1 MNNDSDHVA
10 PVPQHAGFVALL
22 GAPNAGK
29 STLLNQLVGRKLAIV
44 SPKPQTTRLCLK
56 GVLSEGHTQIAFI
69 DTPGVFAPQRR
80 LDRAMVQA
88 AWQAQD
94 DADAL
99 VFVIDATRQG
109 GAAGRDTASIFETL
123 RERGLKA
130 IVALNK
136 VDAMRSKAALLP
148 LAEKINE
155 MGIASDIFM
164 ISAQSGDGVED
175 LKRALM
181 QRMPE
186 GAWFFPEDQLSDLPE
201 RLLAAET
208 TREQA
213 FLQLSQELP
222 YGLAVIPETWETKK
236 DGSAVIH
243 QTILVARE
251 THRPM
256 VLGKDGA
263 RIKAIGEAAR
273 HELEEILGHRVHLF
287 LDVKYDKNWQDR
299 PDYYRLFGLEFTEG
313 K

>member
-1 MNNDSDHVA
+1 MNEDKPKA
-10 PVPQHAGFVALL
+10 QHAGFVALL

-44 SPKPQTTRLCLK
+44 SPRPQTTRLCLK
-56 GVLSEGHTQIAFI
+56 GVLTEGDTQIAFI

-80 LDRAMVQA
+80 LDRAMVRA

-99 VFVIDATRQG
+99 VFVIDAARQG
-109 GAAGRDTASIFETL
+109 GAAGRETEAIFETL
-123 RERGLKA
+123 RERGLKV

-136 VDAMRSKAALLP
+136 IDAMRNKSALLP
-148 LAEKINE
+148 LAEKINAT
-155 MGIASDIFM
+155 GVASEIFM
-164 ISAQSGDGVED
+164 ISAQSGDGVDD
-175 LKRALM
+175 LKASLM
-181 QRMPE
+181 RRMPE

-213 FLQLSQELP
+213 FLQLDQELP
-222 YGLAVIPETWETKK
+222 YGIAVLPETWETKK

-251 THRPM
+251 SHRPM

-273 HELEEILGHRVHLF
+273 HELEAILGHRVHLF
-287 LDVKYDKNWQDR
+287 LDVKHDKNWQDR